1 MWEKQRF
8 LEPGNVWS
16 EFVEWLQ
23 VIYEEV
29 VEVYFFLILLFK
41 RILCFWERQRANK
54 QEREH
59 EWRGGAEGEGE
70 ADSLLQR
77 EPKVGLHPE
86 TLGSWPELMSWRQ
99 MLDQLSHPGSLR
111 KQSFKKKEQ
120 VVKTQSGEKEG
131 ANFILL
137 STVYVLSLAECIE
150 ILKFSMQICNFINYK
165 LFFYFYRMASHQF

>member
-1 MWEKQRF
+1 
-8 LEPGNVWS
+8 
-16 EFVEWLQ
+16 
-23 VIYEEV
+23 
-29 VEVYFFLILLFK
+29 
-41 RILCFWERQRANK
+41 
-54 QEREH
+54 
-59 EWRGGAEGEGE
+59 
-70 ADSLLQR
+70 
-77 EPKVGLHPE
+77 
-86 TLGSWPELMSWRQ
+86 